1 MDELQAQIQSTNWD
15 KIADKL
21 LDFMVSVGG
30 RLIIAVLIYLI
41 GRLLIRWTLRLYDK
55 TESVSRL
62 DETARRYIRNCL
74 CVVLYTTLIVS
85 IVAEIGVPMSSVI
98 TVIASCGV
106 TVGLGLQG
114 AFTNFAGGLM
124 LLIFRP
130 FAVNDYIVAGGY
142 EGYVRS
148 ISLLYTVIRTWDN
161 RIISIPNGSLMN
173 SPVVNS
179 TSEKLRRVDISF
191 NISGD
196 EPVKKVKAEI
206 MKVIINTD
214 LALAKPSPE
223 VQPAEAV
230 PGGLRYAVRVWAETD
245 HYWEVFNELMDEIPM
260 ALNAAGIRMAAA
272 PVSVSY

>member
-1 MDELQAQIQSTNWD
+1 MDELQTQIQLGNWE
-15 KIADKL
+15 KVADKL
-21 LDFMVSVGG
+21 LDFATDAGG
-30 RLIIAVLIYLI
+30 RLIFAAILYVVGRMLIKWVLRI
-41 GRLLIRWTLRLYDK
+41 YDK

-62 DETARRYIRNCL
+62 DTTARNYIRNCL
-74 CVVLYTTLIVS
+74 RIVLYLLLIVS
-85 IVAEIGVPMSSVI
+85 VIAELGVPMSSIVA
-98 TVIASCGV
+98 VIASCGV

-130 FAVNDYIVAGGY
+130 FEVNDYIIAGGH
-142 EGYVRS
+142 EGYVNN

-161 RIISIPNGSLMN
+161 RIISLPNGSLMN
-173 SPVVNS
+173 GPVVN
-179 TSEKLRRVDISF
+179 TTAEKLRRVDISF

-214 LALAKPSPE
+214 LALAKPAPE

-230 PGGLRYAVRVWAETD
+230 PGGLRYAVRVWAETE
-245 HYWEVFNELMDEIPM
+245 HYWDVFNELMDEIPM
-260 ALNAAGIRMAAA
+260 ALNSANIKMAAA
-272 PVSVSY
+272 PVRVG